1 MTSKGRKGSSRDSL
15 TPSWLL
21 TAQGLPKARAEYFLD
36 PWNSP
41 YWIRAQCSKDRSR
54 VSVYVYSFGPNR
66 RRDSDLWQIVDDDVG
81 AYVIQIP

>member
-1 MTSKGRKGSSRDSL
+1 
-15 TPSWLL
+15 
-21 TAQGLPKARAEYFLD
+21 
-36 PWNSP
+36 
-41 YWIRAQCSKDRSR
+41 